1 MISKNS
7 DAAKVPITQHDMWV
21 DATQRLLKLQLRAG
35 EIQKQIT
42 EHHSS
47 RNLRLAAARDEAV
60 ARLASGERYDE
71 TEISANELDRLH
83 RELRRNREAQD
94 VVRRELE
101 TLSLSLSTERCT
113 AVADRHK
120 KAVNTVATALEAY
133 RQAIHDERE
142 IRNEIEQDGYRTVEP
157 IHHFAFPGAGQIMD
171 ETNTYFERELAESG
185 YSAE

>member
-7 DAAKVPITQHDMWV
+7 NAAKVPITEHELWT
-21 DATQRLLKLQLRAG
+21 DATQRLLKLQLRAN

-60 ARLASGERYDE
+60 ARLASGDEYDE
-71 TEISANELDRLH
+71 AEIDKEKLTRLH
-83 RELRRNREAQD
+83 RELKANRSAQD

-113 AVADRHK
+113 AVADRHH
-120 KAVNTVATALEAY
+120 KAVGAVADALEAY
-133 RQAIHDERE
+133 RAAIREERE
-142 IRNEIEQDGYRTVEP
+142 IRNEIEQDGYRIVGP
-157 IHHFAFPGAGQIMD
+157 IRHFAFPGAAQIMD
-171 ETNTYFERELAESG
+171 EQNRYFEAELAEAG
-185 YSAE
+185 YAE